1 VCHVFFRQASYSD
14 NDLIE
19 MSRSGSPRSIKL
31 LFQQFPGSMQRKVNA
46 WVDSLGRTML
56 MVAASGGNVAN
67 CEALLDGKASLDQT
81 DRYSGWTALMHA
93 RSDGRLGPLELLVK
107 RGASLTIKNKHG
119 KTAIDVARNAG
130 HTAAW
135 VLLRQAVSA
144 SRQGGDA
151 PEMNHKVGINMSV
164 VVVPPIFHAKSIAH
178 NIVLALVYS
187 ADAFG
192 PRAN

>member
-1 VCHVFFRQASYSD
+1 
-14 NDLIE
+14 
-19 MSRSGSPRSIKL
+19 
-31 LFQQFPGSMQRKVNA
+31 
-46 WVDSLGRTML
+46 ML

-67 CEALLDGKASLDQT
+67 CEALLDGKASLDKT

-93 RSDGRLGPLELLVK
+93 ASDGRLGPLELLVK

-187 ADAFG
+187 ADAFL
-192 PRAN
+192 ANVYPILLRLPVIFAHFWQKFAGRRPAVASADDISRIFKSAQKFSAENRLRERV